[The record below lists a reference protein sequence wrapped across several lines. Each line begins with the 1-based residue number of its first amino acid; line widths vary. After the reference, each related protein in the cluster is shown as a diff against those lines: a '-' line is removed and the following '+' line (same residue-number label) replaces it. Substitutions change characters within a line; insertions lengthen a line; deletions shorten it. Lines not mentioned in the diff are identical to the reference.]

1 MTPIGH
7 MVMLNLVTSTFHI
20 YHGDMNDPST
30 WVSVGLSFTD
40 IREAEEVAMKM
51 DGDDADDE
59 L

>member
-1 MTPIGH
+1 